1 MRGVSIMFSLKW
13 GMKLFAQIIASGLLI
28 MGLSVSF
35 FVSSAM
41 ASEHKMGF
49 YQQTNLVSDI
59 AGKAKVTDANL
70 QNPWGIVAG
79 PKTPF
84 WIADNASGVS
94 TLYNGDGQ
102 PQFPPKP
109 LVVTIPPPK
118 GASGPAAPTG
128 IVFND
133 TGDFV
138 VSSDRKST
146 RLNSSH
152 SQIS

>member
-1 MRGVSIMFSLKW
+1 MTSLKW
-13 GMKLFAQIIASGLLI
+13 GIKLLTQVIASGLLI
-28 MGLSVSF
+28 AGLSISF
-35 FVSSAM
+35 FVSSTM
-41 ASEHKMGF
+41 AAPAHKATF